1 MPTVNTVSGPVDT
14 ADLGFT
20 LMHEHIIV
28 ESPGVKE
35 NFPILDRQAEIEK
48 AAGKL
53 KDVMARGVKT
63 LVDLT
68 PGDWRDIPLVK
79 EVVAR
84 SQMQVIVA
92 TGIYWEVPHHF
103 RATTGRSVDYI
114 ADLFIRDIKDG
125 IMDTG
130 VKAGIIKCATDE
142 PGVTPD
148 VERILQAAARA
159 HRATG
164 VPISTHTHPASE
176 VGLKQQDVFE
186 SEGVDLSRVVIGHSG
201 DSEDIAY
208 LRKLCDRGSYIGMDR
223 FGVDVFLPTPN
234 RVATIAKMC
243 ELGLRGEDGALA
255 RCLLL
260 LRLGRPAAAGEARAQ
275 LALQPH
281 PRRRDPRAQGGGRDR
296 GADPDDDRGQSRAA
310 SSSARAPTS
319 GSVVSAGSAPVVN
332 RGAISA
338 ISASG
343 WRSSTCSRRAT
354 ASASATSGCGRAR
367 STSWPSRA
375 TCWLSSRCAAGAA
388 TRWARRS
395 SR

>member
-35 NFPILDRQAEIEK
+35 NFPIVDRQAEIEK
-48 AAGKL
+48 AAAKL
-53 KDVMARGVKT
+53 NDALARGVKT

-68 PGDWRDIPLVK
+68 PGDWRDIPLVRA
-79 EVVAR
+79 VVAR
-84 SQMQVIVA
+84 SKMQVIVA

-103 RATTGRSVDYI
+103 RHIAGRPVEYI
-114 ADLFIRDIKDG
+114 ADLFVRDIQVG

-148 VERILQAAARA
+148 VERILRAAAKA

-201 DSEDIAY
+201 DSEDTDY

-223 FGVDVFLPTPN
+223 FGVDIYLPTPN

-243 ELGLRGEDGALA
+243 ELGYAEKMVLSHDASCYFGWVDPPLREKILPNWHFNHIPDDVLPALRNSGVSED
-255 RCLLL
+255 
-260 LRLGRPAAAGEARAQ
+260 Q
-275 LALQPH
+275 IH
-281 PRRRDPRAQGGGRDR
+281 TMTVDNPRRIFERQG
-296 GADPDDDRGQSRAA
+296 AY
-310 SSSARAPTS
+310 
-319 GSVVSAGSAPVVN
+319 
-332 RGAISA
+332 
-338 ISASG
+338 
-343 WRSSTCSRRAT
+343 
-354 ASASATSGCGRAR
+354 
-367 STSWPSRA
+367 
-375 TCWLSSRCAAGAA
+375 
-388 TRWARRS
+388 
-395 SR
+395 

>member
-1 MPTVNTVSGPVDT
+1 MPTINTVSGPVDT
-14 ADLGFT
+14 AELGFT

-92 TGIYWEVPHHF
+92 TGIYWEVPQHF

-114 ADLFIRDIKDG
+114 AELFVRDVQDG

-130 VKAGIIKCATDE
+130 VRAGIIKCATDE

-208 LRKLCDRGSYIGMDR
+208 LRRLCDRSSYIGMDR

-243 ELGLRGEDGALA
+243 ELGYAEKMVLSHDASCYFGWVDPPLREKLVPNWHFNHIPDDVIPALKQ
-255 RCLLL
+255 
-260 LRLGRPAAAGEARAQ
+260 AGVTEEQ
-275 LALQPH
+275 IH
-281 PRRRDPRAQGGGRDR
+281 TMTVDNPRRIFERQGGY
-296 GADPDDDRGQSRAA
+296 
-310 SSSARAPTS
+310 
-319 GSVVSAGSAPVVN
+319 
-332 RGAISA
+332 
-338 ISASG
+338 
-343 WRSSTCSRRAT
+343 
-354 ASASATSGCGRAR
+354 
-367 STSWPSRA
+367 
-375 TCWLSSRCAAGAA
+375 
-388 TRWARRS
+388 
-395 SR
+395 

>member
-1 MPTVNTVSGPVDT
+1 MPTVNTVSGPIDT

-35 NFPILDRQAEIEK
+35 NFPILDRQAEIQK
-48 AAGKL
+48 AVGKL

-79 EVVAR
+79 EVVAG
-84 SQMQVIVA
+84 SGMQVIVA
-92 TGIYWEVPHHF
+92 TGIYWEVPQHF

-114 ADLFIRDIKDG
+114 AELFIRDIRDG

-130 VKAGIIKCATDE
+130 VRAGIIKCATDE

-159 HRATG
+159 QRATG

-201 DSEDIAY
+201 DSEDIVY

-234 RVATIAKMC
+234 RVATIATMC
-243 ELGLRGEDGALA
+243 ELGYAEKMVLSHDASCYFGWVDPPLREKLVPNWHFNHIPDDVIPALKE
-255 RCLLL
+255 
-260 LRLGRPAAAGEARAQ
+260 AGVSEEQVRTMTVDN
-275 LALQPH
+275 
-281 PRRRDPRAQGGGRDR
+281 PRRIFERQG
-296 GADPDDDRGQSRAA
+296 AY
-310 SSSARAPTS
+310 
-319 GSVVSAGSAPVVN
+319 
-332 RGAISA
+332 
-338 ISASG
+338 
-343 WRSSTCSRRAT
+343 
-354 ASASATSGCGRAR
+354 
-367 STSWPSRA
+367 
-375 TCWLSSRCAAGAA
+375 
-388 TRWARRS
+388 
-395 SR
+395 